1 MYYNIS
7 FYRLKDEAVL
17 TDQIIPDHLFEGIE
31 SAHLRTTTLKIDD
44 IEKEAI
50 MKAIEITDENLSKAA
65 KLLGIGRSTL
75 YRKIDKYNIK
85 LYQNDTLFDVKMS
98 TASK

>member
-1 MYYNIS
+1 
-7 FYRLKDEAVL
+7 
-17 TDQIIPDHLFEGIE
+17 
-31 SAHLRTTTLKIDD
+31 
-44 IEKEAI
+44 

-85 LYQNDTLFDVKMS
+85 TV
-98 TASK
+98 SK